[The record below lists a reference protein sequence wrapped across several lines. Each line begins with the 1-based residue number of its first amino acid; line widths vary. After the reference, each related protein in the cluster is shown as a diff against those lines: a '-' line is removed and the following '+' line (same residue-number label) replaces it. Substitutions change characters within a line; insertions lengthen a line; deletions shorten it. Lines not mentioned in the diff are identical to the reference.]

1 MSLDSKPDASN
12 ATNKMDNK
20 ITKKIKVIV
29 IDDSALIRSL
39 LSEIINS
46 HDDMMVVATA
56 PDPIIA
62 RDLIKLHNPDVL
74 TLDVEMPKMDGLDFL
89 ERLMRLRPMPVVMV
103 STLTER
109 GSEITLRAL
118 ELGAIDFV
126 TKPKVS
132 ITEGILEYAEL
143 IADKIRAAA
152 QANISSMR
160 LATAKNI
167 ANTATPNLAP
177 SPIKNP
183 LISSEKLIIIG
194 ASTGGTEAIRSFLM
208 AMPSDCPGILIAQ
221 HMPAGFTKS
230 FANRL
235 DSLCQISVKEAEG
248 NERILPGHAYIAPG
262 GMHLTLSKSGANYV
276 TKLVDSPA
284 VNRHKPSVDVLFD
297 SAATYAGKNVI
308 GLILTGMG
316 KDGALGMRRMLE
328 AGAYNFSQNEASCV
342 VYGMPKEAVLA
353 GGVNEVGH
361 LHDLP
366 KMVLNHLTHYKA
378 SSLRV

>member
-1 MSLDSKPDASN
+1 MSMQTS
-12 ATNKMDNK
+12 
-20 ITKKIKVIV
+20 TKHKIKVLV

-46 HDDMMVVATA
+46 NGDMIVVATA
-56 PDPIIA
+56 PDPLVA
-62 RDLIKLHNPDVL
+62 RDLIKLHHPDVL

-126 TKPKVS
+126 TKPKLS
-132 ITEGILEYAEL
+132 IVEGIREYAEI

-152 QANISSMR
+152 QANIASTRISAHKNT
-160 LATAKNI
+160 LQATI
-167 ANTATPNLAP
+167 PRSL
-177 SPIKNP
+177 KNP
-183 LISSEKLIIIG
+183 MISSEKLIIIG
-194 ASTGGTEAIRSFLM
+194 ASTGGTEAIKSFLM
-208 AMPSDCPGILIAQ
+208 DMPSDCPGILITQ

-235 DSLCQISVKEAEG
+235 NCVCQISVKEAEG
-248 NERILPGHAYIAPG
+248 GERILPGHAYIAPG
-262 GMHLTLSKSGANYV
+262 DKHLLLSKSGANYV
-276 TKLVDSPA
+276 TQLDDSPA

-297 SAATYAGKNVI
+297 SAALYAGKNVI

-316 KDGALGMRRMLE
+316 KDGAVGMLHMKE
-328 AGAYNFSQNEASCV
+328 AGAYNFSQNEESCV
-342 VYGMPKEAVLA
+342 VFGMPKEAIA
-353 GGVNEVGH
+353 HGGVDEVVA
-361 LHDLP
+361 LKDLP
-366 KMVLNHLTHYKA
+366 SRVLHYL
-378 SSLRV
+378 STNSGRSLRV